1 MLKFCGGIVISLTVG
16 HVAATV
22 REGEDSGRT
31 SDPERRRY
39 RRYAVRCSC
48 WLERD
53 ESALCATTADIG
65 LGGLFLRTA
74 VPMPHGTSVEVVLD
88 LEGGLSRVLAE
99 GVVTR
104 AVRSER
110 GVRHGIGVEFT
121 RIRDGHDTLLQY
133 LGGRPAPQA

>member
-1 MLKFCGGIVISLTVG
+1 M
-16 HVAATV
+16 ATQSQDV
-22 REGEDSGRT
+22 PGVELSES
-31 SDPERRRY
+31 ERRRY

-74 VPMPHGTSVEVVLD
+74 VPMPHGTNVDVVLD
-88 LEGGLSRVLAE
+88 LAADLPSVLAT

-104 AVRSER
+104 TIGGRR
-110 GVRHGIGVEFT
+110 GQRHGIGVEFT
-121 RIRDGHDTLLQY
+121 RIHGGEETLQRY
-133 LGGRPAPQA
+133 LRRRPPPKA